1 MTTANQN
8 QKAAVNSAQWLLYR
22 YNPDRAAL
30 GENPLQLDSPGPRMK
45 VADYFK
51 LENRFKMLEKSE
63 PRAAKELLG
72 RAQADVNARRTFY
85 EFLATRKFNPT
96 PIQ

>member
-1 MTTANQN
+1 
-8 QKAAVNSAQWLLYR
+8 
-22 YNPDRAAL
+22 
-30 GENPLQLDSPGPRMK
+30 MK

-63 PRAAKELLG
+63 PLAARELLSQ
-72 RAQADVNARRTFY
+72 AQADINSRRTFY

-96 PIQ
+96 PNP

>member
-1 MTTANQN
+1 
-8 QKAAVNSAQWLLYR
+8 
-22 YNPDRAAL
+22 
-30 GENPLQLDSPGPRMK
+30 
-45 VADYFK
+45 
-51 LENRFKMLEKSE
+51 MLEKSD

-72 RAQADVNARRTFY
+72 QAQADVHTRRTFY